1 MRDEAVTQAAT
12 IDLAEL
18 VRLIRAIK
26 IALLTTL
33 DRDGQFHTRPVQTLQ
48 VEDDGTL
55 WFFTDWSSP
64 KVQELD
70 RDTRVSVGFADP
82 SRNTYVA
89 LSGLGTLLKDATK
102 ARALWSAEQR
112 AFYPEG
118 PDDPRLALLRV
129 ALHKAE
135 YWIAPGRASYLIAA
149 ARAGAT
155 GEPVSVLG
163 ENRKFE

>member
-1 MRDEAVTQAAT
+1 MRDEAVTQTAS

-18 VRLIRAIK
+18 VRLIREIK

-33 DRDGQFHTRPVQTLQ
+33 DRDGQFHTRPVQTLR

-82 SRNTYVA
+82 ARNTYVA
-89 LSGLGTLLKDATK
+89 LSGLGTLLRDSTK

-149 ARAGAT
+149 AQAGAT
-155 GEPVSVLG
+155 GEPVGVLG
-163 ENRKFE
+163 ENRKIE